1 MVTTIEK
8 WSKSEVG
15 VVSVL
20 RYKDKASTG
29 IHQKVPLFV
38 VTKSCTKV
46 NQGWKRAM
54 QVR

>member
-15 VVSVL
+15 VVSFL
-20 RYKDKASTG
+20 RLKGKASRG

-46 NQGWKRAM
+46 NQG
-54 QVR
+54 